1 MIRDVLFD
9 LDGTLTDPKEGIT
22 RSIQFSLH
30 RLGREAPPSDQLLWC
45 IGPPLRQSFS
55 HLLEDH
61 DGKLLDLA
69 LRHYRERF
77 SEIGIYE
84 NSVYP
89 GIETA
94 LQNISMAGF
103 HIFLATSKP
112 AVFATRILEHFQ
124 LSRYFRG
131 IYGSELDGRLSD
143 KTELIAHIMQTEGLD
158 PRMSL
163 MVGDRVYDMVGGK
176 QNGLATAAVTYGY
189 GSREEIEGASPDF
202 IFHSPSD
209 LAAYLESMTEGGR
222 STGSPNLP
230 MNPLSE

>member
-1 MIRDVLFD
+1 
-9 LDGTLTDPKEGIT
+9 
-22 RSIQFSLH
+22 
-30 RLGREAPPSDQLLWC
+30 
-45 IGPPLRQSFS
+45 
-55 HLLEDH
+55 LLEDH
-61 DGKLLDLA
+61 DGELIDLA

-89 GIETA
+89 GIETV
-94 LQNISMAGF
+94 LQNIFMAGF

-124 LSRYFRG
+124 LSRYFHG

-143 KTELIAHIMQTEGLD
+143 KTELIAHILQTEGLD

-163 MVGDRVYDMVGGK
+163 MVGDRVYDMIGGK
-176 QNGLATAAVTYGY
+176 KNGLATAAVTYGY

-209 LAAYLESMTEGGR
+209 LAEHLERMTEGSAPQDCR
-222 STGSPNLP
+222 ISR
-230 MNPLSE
+230 